1 MSRQLIDSLSQ
12 AVSQNPGDVALRL
25 HLAKLLLDADE
36 AKEALKHCRHVLSNS
51 PDALEALELA
61 AAAARLGGEE
71 RIAQGYAKLYVALS
85 GGNAP
90 NIPSAPGLNTASQ
103 SPQATQVQGE
113 LTPLKT
119 PAPDKA
125 DLSPRIWDDVPVV
138 FDDSGAADVA
148 QRNDRQEDEM
158 GDEEIAVPDDE
169 IAPEKLDQLWE
180 MELPRITL
188 KDVAGME
195 AVKRRL
201 NLNFLAPMR
210 DPKLRQHFKKKLRGG
225 LLLYGPPGCGKT
237 YIARAAAGEL
247 GAKFISVGISDVLDM
262 WLGNSEKN
270 LHEIFQMAR
279 RNAPCVLFL
288 DEIDALGHKRTNLKY
303 SAGRNVIN
311 QLLYETDSANY
322 DNEGIFL
329 LGATNHPW
337 DVDSA
342 LKRPGRLDRTLLVL
356 PPDAAARR
364 RVLEMNM
371 QDRPADMFN
380 LDRVLDGTDGYS
392 CADLVALCEAATEL
406 AMEDY
411 VERGVIRNVNEV
423 DFKRAKREVRPS
435 TLAWFEAARNYAMF
449 ANEGGAYDDLIE
461 YLRGRKLL

>member
-12 AVSQNPGDVALRL
+12 AVNQNPTDVALRL
-25 HLAKLLLDADE
+25 HLAKLLLDAHE
-36 AKEALKHCRHVLSNS
+36 AKEALRHCTHVLSNS
-51 PDALEALELA
+51 PDTLEAIELA
-61 AAAARLGGEE
+61 AAAARLAGEE

-85 GGNAP
+85 GNAP
-90 NIPSAPGLNTASQ
+90 NIPNPPLNMPPQAPQA
-103 SPQATQVQGE
+103 PQATGE
-113 LTPLKT
+113 PTPLK
-119 PAPDKA
+119 APVPEQA
-125 DLSPRIWDDVPVV
+125 DINPRVWDDVPVV
-138 FDDSGAADVA
+138 FDDSDDDDDVA
-148 QRNDRQEDEM
+148 QKYKTWRGEEVE
-158 GDEEIAVPDDE
+158 EEIVVPDDE
-169 IAPEKLDQLWE
+169 ITLEKLDQLWE

-270 LHEIFQMAR
+270 MHEIFQMAR

-371 QDRPADMFN
+371 QDRPSDMLN
-380 LDRVLDGTDGYS
+380 LDRVLDGTEGYS

-406 AMEDY
+406 AMEEY

-449 ANEGGAYDDLIE
+449 ANEGGAYDDLID
-461 YLRGRKLL
+461 YLRARKLL

>member
-12 AVSQNPGDVALRL
+12 AVNQNPTDVALRL

-36 AKEALKHCRHVLSNS
+36 AKEALRHCRHVLSYS

-61 AAAARLGGEE
+61 AAAAQLGGEE
-71 RIAQGYAKLYVALS
+71 RTAQGYVKLYVALS

-90 NIPSAPGLNTASQ
+90 NIPNPPG
-103 SPQATQVQGE
+103 
-113 LTPLKT
+113 LKT
-119 PAPDKA
+119 PSQAPVKTPTPEQA
-125 DLSPRIWDDVPVV
+125 DINPQIWDEVPVV
-138 FDDSGAADVA
+138 FDDGGGSELA
-148 QRNDRQEDEM
+148 QKNSSW
-158 GDEEIAVPDDE
+158 DEEQDEAEIVVPDDE

-279 RNAPCVLFL
+279 RHAPCVLFL

-371 QDRPADMFN
+371 QDRPSDMLN
-380 LDRVLDGTDGYS
+380 LDRVLDGTEGYS
-392 CADLVALCEAATEL
+392 CADLVALCEGATEL

-435 TLAWFEAARNYAMF
+435 TLAWFESARNYAMF
-449 ANEGGAYDDLIE
+449 ANEGGAYDDLID
-461 YLRGRKLL
+461 YLRARKLL

>member
-1 MSRQLIDSLSQ
+1 MSRQLIDSLTQ
-12 AVSQNPGDVALRL
+12 AVNQNPTDVALRL
-25 HLAKLLLDADE
+25 HLAKLLLDAHE
-36 AKEALKHCRHVLSNS
+36 AKEALRHCTHVLSNS
-51 PDALEALELA
+51 PDTLEAIELA
-61 AAAARLGGEE
+61 AVAARLAGEE
-71 RIAQGYAKLYVALS
+71 RIAQGYAKLYAALS
-85 GGNAP
+85 GNAS
-90 NIPSAPGLNTASQ
+90 NIPNPPGLNTPSQ
-103 SPQATQVQGE
+103 APQATGE
-113 LTPLKT
+113 PTPLKT
-119 PAPDKA
+119 PVPEQA
-125 DLSPRIWDDVPVV
+125 DINPRVWDDVPVV
-138 FDDSGAADVA
+138 FDDSGDDDDVA
-148 QRNDRQEDEM
+148 QKYKTWRGEEVE
-158 GDEEIAVPDDE
+158 EEIVVPDDE
-169 IAPEKLDQLWE
+169 IAPERLDQLWE

-210 DPKLRQHFKKKLRGG
+210 DAKLRQHFKKKLRGG

-279 RNAPCVLFL
+279 RHAPCVLFL

-364 RVLEMNM
+364 RVMEMNM
-371 QDRPADMFN
+371 QDRPSDMLN
-380 LDRVLDGTDGYS
+380 LDRVLDGTEGYS

-449 ANEGGAYDDLIE
+449 ANEGGAYDDLID
-461 YLRGRKLL
+461 YLRARKLL